1 MFCDQGRRRPRPARP
16 SSRLSHRGRSAKARR
31 NPVNQE
37 SSMISRYTR
46 PEMASIWEAQTRFKI
61 WFEIEA
67 HAADALA
74 EVGTTPKEAAK
85 TIWAKARGAT
95 FNVER
100 IDEIERETKHDVIA
114 FLTHLAE
121 IVGPEARFVHQGMT
135 SSDVLDTCLNVQLT
149 RAADLLI
156 SDVDK
161 VLAALKKRA
170 FEHKTTPTIGRSHGI
185 HAEPVT
191 FGLKL
196 AYAFAEFTRARER
209 LVTARKEI
217 STCALSG
224 AVGTFAQI
232 DPRVEAHVAKAMGLR
247 VEPISTQIIPRD
259 RHAMYFAVLGVVAAS
274 AERLATEIRHLQR
287 TEVLEAEE
295 FFAEGQK
302 GSSAMPHKRNPVLS
316 ENVTGLARMVRAY
329 VTPALEN
336 VALWHER
343 DISHSSVERMIGPDA
358 TVTLDFALGRLAG
371 LVDKLLVHPANMQRN
386 LDRLGGLVHSQRVL
400 LALIQKGVARE
411 AAYRLVQRN
420 PMKVWS
426 GESDFLSLLKA
437 DKEVRKHLGEAELK
451 ANFDLGYHFKHVDTI
466 FRR

>member
-1 MFCDQGRRRPRPARP
+1 
-16 SSRLSHRGRSAKARR
+16 
-31 NPVNQE
+31 
-37 SSMISRYTR
+37 MIPRYTR
-46 PEMASIWEAQTRFKI
+46 PEMASIWEPQTRFKI

-74 EVGTTPKEAAK
+74 ELGTIPKEAAR
-85 TIWAKARGAT
+85 TVWAKAKDAT
-95 FNVER
+95 FDVAR

-149 RAADLLI
+149 RAADLLLA
-156 SDVDK
+156 DLDK

-170 FEHKTTPTIGRSHGI
+170 FEHKMTPTIGRSHGI

-196 AYAFAEFTRARER
+196 AYAYAEFTRAKER
-209 LVTARKEI
+209 LIAARKEVA
-217 STCALSG
+217 TCAISG

-232 DPRVEAHVAKAMGLR
+232 DPRVEEHVAKAMGL
-247 VEPISTQIIPRD
+247 VPEPISTQVIPRD
-259 RHAMYFAVLGVVAAS
+259 RHAMYFSTLGVIAS
-274 AERLATEIRHLQR
+274 SIERIAVEIRHMQR

-295 FFAEGQK
+295 FFSEGQK

-316 ENVTGLARMVRAY
+316 ENLTGLSRMVRAY

-336 VALWHER
+336 VVLWHER
-343 DISHSSVERMIGPDA
+343 DISHSSAERMMGPDA
-358 TVTLDFALGRLAG
+358 TVTLDFALVRLAG
-371 LVDKLLVHPANMQRN
+371 MIDKLLVYPANMQKN

-400 LALIQKGVARE
+400 LALTQKGASRE
-411 AAYRLVQRN
+411 DAYKLVQRN
-420 PMKVWS
+420 AMPVWR
-426 GESDFLSLLKA
+426 GEGDFLQLLKK
-437 DKEVRKHLGEAELK
+437 DTEVKKYLTDAEIEEQ
-451 ANFDLGYHFKHVDTI
+451 FDLGYHLKHVDTI
-466 FRR
+466 FKRVFGES